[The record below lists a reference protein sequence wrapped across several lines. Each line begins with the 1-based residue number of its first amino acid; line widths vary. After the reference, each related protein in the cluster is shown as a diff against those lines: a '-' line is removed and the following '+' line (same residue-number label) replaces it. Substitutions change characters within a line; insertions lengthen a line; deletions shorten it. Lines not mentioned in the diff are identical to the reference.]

1 MQSGLFYVIDQI
13 SAVLNKVLSCSKWH
27 DFLLSD
33 LLALYPMPQ
42 IKSSQGSDC
51 YSFISELPM
60 EDYSPFLHGEPGP
73 PLESN
78 RRYQKVYMLLYQ
90 ASAPTVYWL

>member
-13 SAVLNKVLSCSKWH
+13 SAVLNKFLTRTKWH
-27 DFLLSD
+27 DFLLPH

-42 IKSSQGSDC
+42 IKPPQGSHS

-60 EDYSPFLHGEPGP
+60 EEHSPFLHGEPGP

-78 RRYQKVYMLLYQ
+78 RRDQEVYVLLIKL
-90 ASAPTVYWL
+90 PHKLFTG